1 MFKRTSLHLF
11 MSVALSAGVTAAY
24 AQPYPMLDKVVA
36 KVNDKYAKSTCQQL
50 AADKANKQPP
60 SDIEKRAVD
69 MMHKDPNL
77 RKAFLDQVAPTI
89 VNKMFEC
96 GFIP

>member
-1 MFKRTSLHLF
+1 MFKRTSLCLF
-11 MSVALSAGVTAAY
+11 VSMALGGGAAVQ

-36 KVNDKYAKSTCQQL
+36 KVNEKYAKSTCQQL
-50 AADKANKQPP
+50 AADKAAKAPP

-77 RKAFLDQVAPTI
+77 RKAFLDEVAPTI

-96 GFIP
+96 GMIP